1 MIMDNSNE
9 PSGNALSLV
18 SSRIGCSVYEL
29 CGVSN
34 YGSGDKILGDAIA
47 AIRLSTSRTVGGM
60 VIVYSDVAS
69 QKGINSLNREIRAAG
84 LGTVVEGEAIQNFNY
99 DDPTRKI
106 MACVWSANLKAVNEW
121 ATERGLKAQCRN
133 CGHIVS

>member
-1 MIMDNSNE
+1 MNNSNE
-9 PSGNALSLV
+9 PSCNALSLV

-47 AIRLSTSRTVGGM
+47 AIRLRTSRTVGGM
-60 VIVYSDVAS
+60 VVIYSDVAS

-99 DDPTRKI
+99 DDPTRKV
-106 MACVWSANLKAVNEW
+106 MACVWSANLKAINEW
-121 ATERGLKAQCRN
+121 AKGRDLKFQCRE
-133 CGHIVS
+133 CRHSVG